1 MPSESKSDC
10 RFGRRSWTSSG
21 GFSRQGG
28 VPPHGGTS
36 DSNARDA
43 PFADHVFK
51 RCIAH
56 GSNKETV
63 RSTPSS
69 RPRWLMRLHARQ
81 ADLRRRCY
89 RTYICISPPWLER
102 PKTPDDQSRGDER
115 GDDAR
120 GTITP

>member
-10 RFGRRSWTSSG
+10 RFAQRSWTNCD

-28 VPPHGGTS
+28 VRPLGGTS
-36 DSNARDA
+36 NSNARDA
-43 PFADHVFK
+43 PLADRVFK

-81 ADLRRRCY
+81 ADLKRRCY
-89 RTYICISPPWLER
+89 LTNICISPLWLER
-102 PKTPDDQSRGDER
+102 PKTPDGQSRG
-115 GDDAR
+115 
-120 GTITP
+120 